1 MEQYSLSVK
10 IGSRRTTFVKGWQI
24 GFWIIIFAAA
34 YMVRDLMKVSVP
46 DIVFTGIC
54 AAAFML
60 LDLES
65 TLAMYLFTMVLT
77 VPNFE
82 IRLVY
87 LCIML
92 GKFVL
97 QKRRLNLVMLI
108 AALTLVAL
116 ELVNVILFSKK
127 SLYRMLWDFGDVA
140 MYILLPLFWMG
151 MQFSQKVCSRAMLG
165 YVVGSLF
172 GGVVLLLLSGN
183 AVGWDVLLENENLR
197 LGSLNLSG
205 RVDSEGMVT
214 SYNPNQLAIMQTVS
228 ASLVFLLMHKKELPK
243 LIGIIMLVPMAA
255 IVLFT
260 KSRTGTLM
268 FVALMAVYFLYIVL
282 SRKRFFLGLAVAA
295 GAVLLFTVLQ
305 IYFPVAMQGLL
316 GRFSGQKD
324 ITNGRGDLFVQYM
337 NAWTDDPWC
346 FFFGYGKVSFYDVV
360 DIWQSPHNILT
371 DILISYGLVGLIS
384 ICTQWWL
391 LIWCSFRKI
400 PKQMRFFAFLPA
412 ILALIV
418 DIAGQY
424 ITTGYPHVRLCALL
438 LLAALFAETPAED
451 PVERSVV

>member
-116 ELVNVILFSKK
+116 ELVNVMLFSKK

-140 MYILLPLFWMG
+140 MYILTA
-151 MQFSQKVCSRAMLG
+151 FSV
-165 YVVGSLF
+165 
-172 GGVVLLLLSGN
+172 
-183 AVGWDVLLENENLR
+183 
-197 LGSLNLSG
+197 
-205 RVDSEGMVT
+205 
-214 SYNPNQLAIMQTVS
+214 
-228 ASLVFLLMHKKELPK
+228 
-243 LIGIIMLVPMAA
+243 
-255 IVLFT
+255 
-260 KSRTGTLM
+260 
-268 FVALMAVYFLYIVL
+268 
-282 SRKRFFLGLAVAA
+282 
-295 GAVLLFTVLQ
+295 
-305 IYFPVAMQGLL
+305 
-316 GRFSGQKD
+316 
-324 ITNGRGDLFVQYM
+324 
-337 NAWTDDPWC
+337 
-346 FFFGYGKVSFYDVV
+346 
-360 DIWQSPHNILT
+360 
-371 DILISYGLVGLIS
+371 
-384 ICTQWWL
+384 
-391 LIWCSFRKI
+391 
-400 PKQMRFFAFLPA
+400 
-412 ILALIV
+412 
-418 DIAGQY
+418 
-424 ITTGYPHVRLCALL
+424 
-438 LLAALFAETPAED
+438 
-451 PVERSVV
+451 